1 MFSVYYVY
9 NTTYMELTGA
19 YIRRVLEPYGVVA
32 SPEIC
37 DAVRKYCALLAQWN
51 QKISLTAVRDPEH
64 ILRFHFG
71 ESFFAA
77 GAIRI
82 RGGRLADVGSGA
94 GFPGL
99 PLRIAV
105 SGLSVTLIES
115 NTKKATFLSEVI
127 RELHLDHCDVF
138 RGRMESYAADN
149 GGQFDFIAARA
160 LGQHDRMLKWARTKL
175 NPSGKVLLWL
185 GEEDAAAI
193 LRAAGWKWSDPILI
207 PGSDRRVLL
216 VGSAL

>member
-1 MFSVYYVY
+1 MA
-9 NTTYMELTGA
+9 LTDT

-37 DAVRKYCALLAQWN
+37 GAVRKYCALLVQWN

-71 ESFFAA
+71 ESLFAA
-77 GAIRI
+77 AAVPIH
-82 RGGRLADVGSGA
+82 GGRLADVGSGA

-105 SGLSVTLIES
+105 SGLSVALIES
-115 NTKKATFLSEVI
+115 NAKKATFLSEVI
-127 RELHLDHCDVF
+127 RELHLNHCDVF

-149 GGQFDFIAARA
+149 GGRFDFIAARG
-160 LGQHDRMLKWARTKL
+160 LGQHDEMLKWGRTKL
-175 NPSGKVLLWL
+175 SPSGKVVLWL
-185 GEEDAAAI
+185 GEEDAAEI
-193 LRAAGWKWSDPILI
+193 SQSAGWKWSSAILI

-216 VGSAL
+216 VGSPL

>member
-1 MFSVYYVY
+1 MAI
-9 NTTYMELTGA
+9 TDTH
-19 YIRRVLEPYGVVA
+19 IRRALEPYGVVA

-37 DAVRKYCALLAQWN
+37 DAVRKYCALLVQWN

-77 GAIRI
+77 AAVPI

-105 SGLSVTLIES
+105 SSLSVTLIES
-115 NTKKATFLSEVI
+115 NAKKATFLSEVI
-127 RELHLDHCDVF
+127 RDLHLDHCDVF

-149 GGQFDFIAARA
+149 GGRFDFIAARA
-160 LGQHDRMLKWARTKL
+160 LGQHKEILKWARTKL
-175 NPSGKVLLWL
+175 SPPGKVILWL
-185 GEEDAAAI
+185 GEEDAAEISQAG
-193 LRAAGWKWSDPILI
+193 GWKWSNPILI

-216 VGSAL
+216 AGSAL

>member
-1 MFSVYYVY
+1 MA
-9 NTTYMELTGA
+9 LTDT
-19 YIRRVLEPYGVVA
+19 YIRRAFEPYGVVG

-37 DAVRKYCALLAQWN
+37 EAVRKYCALLVQWN
-51 QKISLTAVRDPEH
+51 QKISLTAVRDPEQ

-71 ESFFAA
+71 ESIFAA
-77 GAIRI
+77 AALPI

-99 PLRIAV
+99 PLRIVV

-127 RELHLDHCDVF
+127 RELRLDRCDVF

-149 GGQFDFIAARA
+149 GGRFDFIAARA
-160 LGQHDRMLKWARTKL
+160 LGQHNEMLKWARTRL
-175 NPSGKVLLWL
+175 ERSGKVVLWL
-185 GEEDAAAI
+185 GEEDASEISQAG
-193 LRAAGWKWSDPILI
+193 GWKWSNPILI
-207 PGSDRRVLL
+207 PGSDRRALL
-216 VGSAL
+216 VGSAS

>member
-1 MFSVYYVY
+1 MI
-9 NTTYMELTGA
+9 LTDT
-19 YIRRVLEPYGVVA
+19 YIRRALEPYGVVA

-37 DAVRKYCALLAQWN
+37 DAVLKYCALLVQWN
-51 QKISLTAVRDPEH
+51 QKISLTAVRDPEQ

-71 ESFFAA
+71 ESIFAA
-77 GAIRI
+77 AAVPI

-115 NTKKATFLSEVI
+115 NAKKATFLSEVI
-127 RELHLDHCDVF
+127 RELRLDHCDVF
-138 RGRMESYAADN
+138 RGRMESYPVDN
-149 GGQFDFIAARA
+149 GGRFDFIAARA
-160 LGQHDRMLKWARTKL
+160 LGQHDRMLKWAREKL
-175 NPSGKVLLWL
+175 SPSGKVVLWL
-185 GEEDAAAI
+185 GEEDAAEI
-193 LRAAGWKWSDPILI
+193 SQAAGWSWGPPILI

-216 VGSAL
+216 VGSGS